1 MPRVYVSAVILAPID
16 QVWNVI
22 GDFNALPAWHPM
34 VADCRIEE
42 ELPSGLIGCV
52 RAIEV
57 KDGGGVIRERLVTL
71 SDQEHLCRYSI
82 LTGPMAV
89 RNYLATMSL
98 LPVTNGNHTF
108 AQWEAD
114 FDADP
119 GDLQEMVE
127 LVTRIFREGFDS
139 LQEMLDQPAKP
150 GTSSGAV
157 T

>member
-1 MPRVYVSAVILAPID
+1 MAHVYVSTVIHAPVD
-16 QVWNVI
+16 QVWDLI
-22 GDFNALPAWHPM
+22 GDYNSLPAWHPF
-34 VADCRIEE
+34 VANCHIED

-57 KDGGGVIRERLVTL
+57 KDDGGTIREQLVML

-89 RNYLATMSL
+89 RNYLATKWL
-98 LPVTNGNHTF
+98 LPVTTSNDTF

-119 GDLQEMVE
+119 TDQSEMVD
-127 LVTRIFREGFDS
+127 LVTSIFSEGFAS
-139 LQEMLDQPAKP
+139 VEEKLGKVP
-150 GTSSGAV
+150 
-157 T
+157 